1 MCRFSAR
8 VEASYPLLGSKF
20 DRDEPEIDEGGA
32 RMDEVVRVVAARI
45 PDRNLLLTLLSEN
58 GHDARPVN
66 GVEIDVHCG
75 PSQPGAGPAIYS
87 EVEDAVMTIGDS
99 FVPVKHQGVI
109 YVRPPVG

>member
-1 MCRFSAR
+1 
-8 VEASYPLLGSKF
+8 
-20 DRDEPEIDEGGA
+20 
-32 RMDEVVRVVAARI
+32 MDEVVRVVAARI
-45 PDRNLLLTLLSEN
+45 PDRNRLLALLSEN

-75 PSQPGAGPAIYS
+75 PSSSTAEPKIYAQ
-87 EVEDAVMTIGDS
+87 VEDAVMSIGDA